1 MGFKALTPD
10 QDISSSSSVSNES
23 IMAPAVDVVAPVKFK
38 KISENIESPTG
49 FKPATPFGLKPE
61 KPLYGENKTGLERA
75 GDVLKAT
82 GIGGGI
88 GYFTPEILTGLGIAA
103 AAFPPVGAAVTP
115 TLMTA
120 GQLARGARTAT
131 AVGTGLVSGASKTSG
146 ELTDVFG
153 VGDKTAFN
161 VNLPVVGE
169 VSPSVKGTTEFAV
182 GAGLPALGAAAKSLI
197 LKAPLMHN
205 VVLYFKQMAGAKDN
219 YAEAAARELAN
230 FRNRVKVNDW
240 LQANRSSARMSE
252 VETQPYR
259 ELFEF
264 IQKKDDAT
272 QSAVAMELSRA
283 QQMAD
288 QVLAQ
293 YSARA
298 NQVITTN
305 RNEAQRLINEGD
317 ARAKQIID
325 DVVNQQKQK
334 LGIARR
340 AESAVRR
347 AGVAP
352 QETLNSIGN
361 VNATNAEIGGSLQQ
375 RVVRNLSA
383 EQGALSSTYNV
394 DRKVVDNIVAQNEAA
409 GRGVNQTAAYAD
421 LQNYLDSRL
430 LRGKFGREAKFAP
443 VTESQQ
449 RGVYENIRKA
459 IDDQQIF
466 MGINEA
472 GQPVYRKVPT
482 SFEALDHVRRKL
494 GEVYDGKAV
503 EGYDGLLKEQAKDLY
518 GKIRKI
524 QVEYTNG
531 AYDDVLKK
539 YAEGKGAVNQLG
551 IPTGKKLTKTDTV
564 NPEYLT
570 YDPSG
575 LPNEFFSS
583 RKKVA
588 DLINL
593 TRDAGYVEQQAANH
607 IARSFK
613 DKDAK
618 FVERYVFDNKEWLD
632 LFPGLQGR
640 VNAHLAAMK
649 RTESVVPKS
658 EALARSLRT
667 EVKGIPGIAQKEAAA
682 VTKEATASAKTL
694 EQEAK
699 REAADIMRM
708 GKEEAKK
715 LSASAKQA
723 EALLGKGDPVV
734 EMEKIITSGET
745 QRLIAIAPLIK
756 ESPKA
761 MQDFDR
767 ALRITLSRENPTG
780 IYDKWER
787 IMRPAL
793 TNTGLITEAEA
804 ANISKRINTVRLTL
818 EPNAAAQTM
827 ISIIR
832 NGATAKLAGSLTG
845 E

>member
-1 MGFKALTPD
+1 MDYEFEAVAPSNQTAPTSQPKSTSYDFEPIDTKAPKDGVYDFKALGED
-10 QDISSSSSVSNES
+10 SL
-23 IMAPAVDVVAPVKFK
+23 VKGK
-38 KISENIESPTG
+38 
-49 FKPATPFGLKPE
+49 
-61 KPLYGENKTGLERA
+61 KTGLDRA
-75 GDVLKAT
+75 SEVAKSALIGT
-82 GIGGGI
+82 GVGA
-88 GYFTPEILTGLGIAA
+88 FTPEILTGLGIAA
-103 AAFPPVGAAVTP
+103 APFPLTAPLAPG
-115 TLMTA
+115 LITA
-120 GQLARGARTAT
+120 GQVARGGRAAT
-131 AVGTGLVSGASKTSG
+131 ALSTGLFSGGAKLAGETVDMLGAKDKPIAIPGTGKSVPAG
-146 ELTDVFG
+146 ELTENIVAFG
-153 VGDKTAFN
+153 A
-161 VNLPVVGE
+161 P
-169 VSPSVKGTTEFAV
+169 AV
-182 GAGLPALGAAAKSLI
+182 AGAAKSLI
-197 LKAPLMHN
+197 LKAPLVHN
-205 VVLYFKQMAGAKDN
+205 AILYFKQAGGKDN
-219 YAEAAARELAN
+219 YSEAAARELAN
-230 FRNRVKVNDW
+230 FRNRVRVNDL
-240 LQANRSSARMSE
+240 LQSNRPSARISE

-259 ELFEF
+259 ELFDF
-264 IQKKDDAT
+264 IQTKDQAT
-272 QSAVAMELSRA
+272 QNAVTMQLSSAQKA
-283 QQMAD
+283 AD
-288 QVLAQ
+288 EVLAQ

-340 AESAVRR
+340 AESAARR

-383 EQGALSSTYNV
+383 EQGALSSQYNV
-394 DRKVVDNIVAQNEAA
+394 DRKAVDSIVAQNEAA

-466 MGINEA
+466 MGINES

-682 VTKEATASAKTL
+682 VTKEAAASAKTL

-699 REAADIMRM
+699 REAADLMRM

-787 IMRPAL
+787 LMRPAL

>member
-1 MGFKALTPD
+1 MDYEFESVAPSNQAAPTSQPKTTGYDFEPVNTKPTSGGTYDFKALGED
-10 QDISSSSSVSNES
+10 SL
-23 IMAPAVDVVAPVKFK
+23 VKGK
-38 KISENIESPTG
+38 
-49 FKPATPFGLKPE
+49 
-61 KPLYGENKTGLERA
+61 KTGLDRA
-75 GDVLKAT
+75 ADVGKAFAT
-82 GIGGGI
+82 GAGI
-88 GYFTPEILTGLGIAA
+88 GAFTPEILTGLGLAS
-103 AAFPPVGAAVTP
+103 AAFPLTAPLSPA
-115 TLMTA
+115 LLTA
-120 GQLARGARTAT
+120 GQVTRGGRTAT
-131 AVGTGLVSGASKTSG
+131 ALSTGLFSGGSKLAGETVDMLGAKDKPIAIPGTGRSVPAGEFTENIVAFGA
-146 ELTDVFG
+146 
-153 VGDKTAFN
+153 
-161 VNLPVVGE
+161 P
-169 VSPSVKGTTEFAV
+169 AV
-182 GAGLPALGAAAKSLI
+182 AGAAKSLI
-197 LKAPLMHN
+197 LKAPLVHN
-205 VVLYFKQMAGAKDN
+205 AILYFKQAGGKDN
-219 YAEAAARELAN
+219 YSEAAARELAN
-230 FRNRVKVNDW
+230 FRNRVRVNDL
-240 LQANRSSARMSE
+240 LQSNRSAARVSE
-252 VETQPYR
+252 VETKPYR
-259 ELFEF
+259 ELFDF
-264 IQKKDDAT
+264 IQTKDEAT
-272 QSAVAMELSRA
+272 QNAVAMQLSSA
-283 QQMAD
+283 QKAAD
-288 QVLAQ
+288 EVLAQ

-340 AESAVRR
+340 AESAARR

-375 RVVRNLSA
+375 RVVRNLSS
-383 EQGALSSTYNV
+383 EQGALSSQYNV
-394 DRKVVDNIVAQNEAA
+394 DRKVVNDIVAQNEA
-409 GRGVNQTAAYAD
+409 RGVGVSQTAAYAD
-421 LQNYLDSRL
+421 LRNYLDSRL
-430 LRGKFGREAKFAP
+430 LKGKFGREAKFAP

-449 RGVYENIRKA
+449 RAVYDNILRA

-466 MGINEA
+466 MGISQE
-472 GQPVYRKVPT
+472 GQPVYRQVPT

-632 LFPGLQGR
+632 LFPGLQSR

-682 VTKEATASAKTL
+682 VTKEAGATAKTL
-694 EQEAK
+694 EQDAK
-699 REAADIMRM
+699 RQAADIMRE
-708 GKEEAKK
+708 GKEEAKR

-723 EALLGKGDPVV
+723 ESLLGKGDPVV

-787 IMRPAL
+787 LMRPAL

-818 EPNAAAQTM
+818 EPSAAAQTM